1 VDADQDVFDGLRHEC
16 VRLGSIARHGL
27 QPRRLYGGAGVGVGN
42 SGSQGWNDDPVS
54 DGRLADR
61 PKLGEG

>member
-1 VDADQDVFDGLRHEC
+1 MDFDMIGC

-27 QPRRLYGGAGVGVGN
+27 QPRRLYGGAGVGVGS

>member
-1 VDADQDVFDGLRHEC
+1 MIGC

-27 QPRRLYGGAGVGVGN
+27 QPRRLKAELEWELEV
-42 SGSQGWNDDPVS
+42 QDHKGWNDPVS
-54 DGRLADR
+54 DGCLADR

>member
-1 VDADQDVFDGLRHEC
+1 MDFDMIGC

-27 QPRRLYGGAGVGVGN
+27 QPRRLKAELEWELEV
-42 SGSQGWNDDPVS
+42 QDHKGWNDPVS
-54 DGRLADR
+54 DGCLADR

>member
-1 VDADQDVFDGLRHEC
+1 MVSSPAGFTAELEWELEVQGHKDGMMTL
-16 VRLGSIARHGL
+16 I
-27 QPRRLYGGAGVGVGN
+27 
-42 SGSQGWNDDPVS
+42 S